1 MIGDKLM
8 ATGFEHLDETV
19 ETVAHLLAAVV
30 LDDKGHLELRVG
42 LELEELPG
50 VEVGDEVAILVKYAT
65 HQHMIK
71 RLGQVVERQPEQR
84 EADEGRDGGWDL
96 HDTILH
102 EPCAGFGE
110 VHITTWDEGG
120 VERRVV
126 TITHAL
132 DLRLDDGEHTGLTI
146 AIDRKSGDAL
156 DNLLRTGEVGLL
168 RLPVINPMTSH
179 FVTLGDD
186 ALHDLWGMLSE
197 VTRTEERGAHT
208 VLLQD
213 IEDTT
218 GADLRDGHPLLQR
231 EVNAMLAR
239 HVELFCIKTQ

>member
-1 MIGDKLM
+1 
-8 ATGFEHLDETV
+8 
-19 ETVAHLLAAVV
+19 
-30 LDDKGHLELRVG
+30 
-42 LELEELPG
+42 
-50 VEVGDEVAILVKYAT
+50 
-65 HQHMIK
+65 MIK
-71 RLGQVVERQPEQR
+71 RLGQVVERQPKQR

-126 TITHAL
+126 TIAHAL

-146 AIDRKSGDAL
+146 AIDRKSRDAL
-156 DNLLRTGEVGLL
+156 DDLFRTGEVGLL
-168 RLPVINPMTSH
+168 WLPVIHPVTGHLM
-179 FVTLGDD
+179 TLGDD
-186 ALHDLWGMLSE
+186 ALHDLRGVLGK
-197 VTRTEERGAHT
+197 VARAEERGAHT

-218 GADLRDGHPLLQR
+218 GADLRDSHALLQR

>member
-1 MIGDKLM
+1 
-8 ATGFEHLDETV
+8 
-19 ETVAHLLAAVV
+19 
-30 LDDKGHLELRVG
+30 
-42 LELEELPG
+42 
-50 VEVGDEVAILVKYAT
+50 
-65 HQHMIK
+65 MIK
-71 RLGQVVERQPEQR
+71 RLGQVVERQPKQR
-84 EADEGRDGGWDL
+84 EADEGRDGGRDL

-102 EPCAGFGE
+102 EPRARLGE
-110 VHITTWDEGG
+110 VHVAPGDEGG

-126 TITHAL
+126 EIAHAFN
-132 DLRLDDGEHTGLTI
+132 LRLDDREHTGLTV
-146 AIDRKSGDAL
+146 AIDRKPGDAL

-186 ALHDLWGMLSE
+186 ALHDLWGMLGE

>member
-1 MIGDKLM
+1 
-8 ATGFEHLDETV
+8 
-19 ETVAHLLAAVV
+19 
-30 LDDKGHLELRVG
+30 
-42 LELEELPG
+42 
-50 VEVGDEVAILVKYAT
+50 
-65 HQHMIK
+65 MIK
-71 RLGQVVERQPEQR
+71 RLGQVVERQPKQR

-102 EPCAGFGE
+102 EPRAGLGE
-110 VHITTWDEGG
+110 VHVAPGDKGG
-120 VERRVV
+120 VKRRVV
-126 TITHAL
+126 TIAHAFN
-132 DLRLDDGEHTGLTI
+132 LRLDDREHAGLTI
-146 AIDRKSGDAL
+146 AIDRKTRDAL
-156 DNLLRTGEVGLL
+156 DDLLRTGEVGLL
-168 RLPVINPMTSH
+168 RLPMIDPMTGH

-186 ALHDLWGMLSE
+186 ALHDLWGMLGE

-218 GADLRDGHPLLQR
+218 GADLRDSHALLQR